1 MAKLLLLSVIFA
13 TILLPARA
21 AREKNAKRG
30 FRKTVISLAVFN
42 LLWILGLVFLYGRLQ

>member
-30 FRKTVISLAVFN
+30 YRKMVISLAVFN
-42 LLWILGLVFLYGRLQ
+42 LLWVLALVFVYAHL

>member
-21 AREKNAKRG
+21 ARMKNAKLG
-30 FRKTVISLAVFN
+30 FRRTVISLAVFN
-42 LLWILGLVFLYGRLQ
+42 LFWVLGLAFLYGHLL